1 MSDELD
7 REVLWLRKPKER
19 ESPPSLHA
27 VLWPAVEYTALIF
40 GQAARTD
47 VQLDPFERAVL
58 GASSNGLVEIKKQ
71 AELLN
76 LHDGFVGHL
85 QERLREKGL
94 LDERGRLT
102 GHSEELLLPQSHVA
116 VRLYQ
121 DPWTGLLWP
130 RFITEQWRRT
140 LPVESSEGR
149 LRLMA
154 GSTGRPVEI
163 RAFLIRHSSGSPA
176 PPTSDDAAFAVLS
189 WTRLRSRIRV
199 GDFAIP
205 QRGPI
210 KLLPDSGQLVYLCCP
225 NHRGRI
231 GRPDVDD
238 PFGGPTWAPFMRS
251 LAERSR
257 LGQPLAAWLY
267 GKDAEGRADD
277 SDVSLLDADQSLVRR
292 IDVLSDRA
300 ATANHREW
308 AQLRLDLE
316 NAGHEAVDVLWSYGT
331 ENVYSV
337 LLDAETDWALLESS
351 CLAFGFDPNGLPV
364 VRDLAAVSG
373 GASGVLRERCAAL
386 LLRHRPD
393 MHGPI
398 HRLAARCPDLFTL
411 LHSAAGEG
419 WSADTAM
426 RLTTAVI
433 ALGESAADDRVG
445 MTKVEVTLG
454 EE

>member
-1 MSDELD
+1 MNDELD

-19 ESPPSLHA
+19 ESPPSFHA

-47 VQLDPFERAVL
+47 AQLDPFERAVL

-76 LHDGFVGHL
+76 LHEGFVGHL
-85 QERLREKGL
+85 QGRLREKGL

-102 GHSEELLLPQSHVA
+102 GNSEELLLPQSHVA

-130 RFITEQWRRT
+130 RFTTEHRRRT

-149 LRLMA
+149 LRLLA

-163 RAFLIRHSSGSPA
+163 RAFTIRHSAVSPA

-189 WTRLRSRIRV
+189 WTRSQSQILV

-225 NHRGRI
+225 NHRGRV
-231 GRPDVDD
+231 GRPEVDD
-238 PFGGPTWAPFMRS
+238 PFGGPAWAPFMRS
-251 LAERSR
+251 LVERSR
-257 LGQPLAAWLY
+257 VGQPLAAWLY
-267 GKDAEGRADD
+267 GKDAEGRPDESEA
-277 SDVSLLDADQSLVRR
+277 SQLDADQNLRRR
-292 IDVLSDRA
+292 IDALSDRA
-300 ATANHREW
+300 ETANHREW

-316 NAGHEAVDVLWSYGT
+316 SAGHEAVDLLWSYGT
-331 ENVYSV
+331 ENVDSV
-337 LLDAETDWALLESS
+337 LLDAETDCALVESS
-351 CLAFGFDPNGLPV
+351 CLAFGFDSNGLPV
-364 VRDLAAVSG
+364 VRDLAAVSA

-393 MHGPI
+393 VHGPI

-419 WSADTAM
+419 WSADAGK

-445 MTKVEVTLG
+445 TTNLEVPLG
-454 EE
+454 KE